1 MQSIEEFYV
10 DLFQEIVSR
19 QAVKKCSKEEAFFE
33 TVKEQLIDL
42 GEFEDAIY
50 THYHPEYSGLQVDGY
65 CGDPLED
72 TVAREANAGVLGL
85 IIVNFS
91 GNKKLETITQTTLN
105 TLAKRISAFIQKSL
119 DYEFRFSLEESDP
132 GYEVADL
139 IEKRWNILTRIKVY
153 IFTDKAL
160 STRAKGLDS
169 TTIKGKPVVY
179 DLWDANRLYRL
190 SLSGRERENL
200 EIDFTRLP
208 NGPLRALRAGSGKDV
223 GEVFLAAIPGL
234 DLAAIYDRWGTR
246 LLEQN
251 VRVFLQ
257 ARSNVNKGIKSTL
270 EHNPELFFSFNN
282 GLTTTAEH
290 VETIETEEGTKIV
303 RLDNL
308 QIVNGAQTTA
318 SIYAAY
324 RKKIDLSDVYV
335 QMKLNVISPAKA
347 IDLVPQ
353 ISRSANSQNRIS
365 DADFFSNHPFHVRI
379 EEFSRRLWAPPAEEG
394 SFVQTK
400 WYYERARGQYRDDQA
415 HMSAGDRKKFGAE
428 YPKTQVFNKTDL
440 AKYLMVWTDQGYF
453 VNRGAQKNFAQFAKT
468 IAAEWEKDN
477 TQFSEYYFRCLIA
490 KKIIFNAT
498 ERIVSDRTWYQPG
511 LYRSQHVVL
520 TLGLLSNLVNRMKKA
535 VDFESIWQAQKI
547 TDDFRKAIGLASD
560 VAHEVLM
567 NPKGSHNI
575 SEWAKSPDCWT
586 ALMHERVTWNE
597 AWLRELQDKAAERE
611 AQKEAK
617 KDQKE
622 LNSIEA
628 QMQVM
633 AMGNEFWADVLRWGI
648 ENHELTD
655 KEISYLRSATR
666 ASRRPPQDWRCVE
679 IIKLMD
685 RLVSTGCPYKIR
697 LTKDTRHRRR
707 RSV

>member
-19 QAVKKCSKEEAFFE
+19 QAVGGCSKEEALFD
-33 TVKEQLIDL
+33 TIKDQLIDI
-42 GEFEDAIY
+42 GEFEDATY

-72 TVAREANAGVLGL
+72 TVAKEANAGTLGL
-85 IIVNFS
+85 VLVDFS
-91 GNKKLETITQTTLN
+91 GKNKLETITQTTLN
-105 TLAKRISAFIQKSL
+105 TLAKRVCAFIARSL

-132 GYEVADL
+132 GYQVADL
-139 IEKRWNILTRIKVY
+139 IEKRWDILTRIKVY

-160 STRAKGLDS
+160 SARAKGLES
-169 TTIKGKPVVY
+169 GTVNGKPVIY

-200 EIDFTRLP
+200 EIDFDLLP
-208 NGPLRALRAGSGKDV
+208 NGPLRALRAGSGRDV
-223 GEVFLAAIPGL
+223 GEVFLAAIPGI
-234 DLAAIYDRWGTR
+234 DLALIYDKWGTR

-303 RLDNL
+303 ELDNL

-324 RKKIDLSDVYV
+324 RKGIDLSDVYV

-347 IDLVPQ
+347 AELVPQ

-365 DADFFSNHPFHVRI
+365 DADFFSNHPYHVRI
-379 EEFSRRLWAPPAEEG
+379 EEFSRRLWAPPAEG
-394 SFVQTK
+394 TFAQTK

-415 HMSAGDRKKFGAE
+415 HMTVAERKKFASS
-428 YPKTQVFNKTDL
+428 YPKAQVFNKTDL
-440 AKYLMVWTDQGYF
+440 AKYLMVWTDSGFF

-468 IAAEWEKDN
+468 IATEWEKDN
-477 TQFSEYYFRCLIA
+477 TQFSEYYFRCLVA

-498 ERIVSDRTWYQPG
+498 ERIVSKRPWYQSG

-520 TLGLLSNLVNRMKKA
+520 TLGLIASLVSKMKKA
-535 VDFESIWQAQKI
+535 VDFEAIWQSQSISPA
-547 TDDFRKAIGLASD
+547 FEKAIGLAAD
-560 VAHEVLM
+560 AAHEVLM
-567 NPKGSHNI
+567 NPQGGSHNI
-575 SEWAKSPDCWT
+575 SEWAKSPNCWS
-586 ALMHERVTWNE
+586 ALMRQTVKWNDE
-597 AWLRELQDKAAERE
+597 WLDELQDKSAERE
-611 AQKEAK
+611 AKKEAK

-622 LNSIEA
+622 LNGIEA
-628 QMQVM
+628 QKQVI
-633 AMGNEFWADVLRWGI
+633 AMGGEFWTDVLRWGI
-648 ENHELTD
+648 DNHELSD
-655 KEISYLRSATR
+655 KEAGYLRSATR
-666 ASRRPPQDWRCVE
+666 VPRRIPQDWRCVE
-679 IIKLMD
+679 ILKLMD
-685 RLVSTGCPYKIR
+685 RLVAAGCPYRIS
-697 LTKDTRHRRR
+697 LTRETHRRR
-707 RSV
+707 RGSF